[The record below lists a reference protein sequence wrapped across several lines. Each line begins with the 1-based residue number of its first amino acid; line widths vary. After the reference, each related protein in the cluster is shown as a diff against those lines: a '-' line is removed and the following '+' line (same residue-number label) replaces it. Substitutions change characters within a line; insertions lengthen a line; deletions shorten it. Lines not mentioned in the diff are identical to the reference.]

1 VRDDAE
7 TTVAGNLKRPPVRR
21 GRIPHLPSAQPEPNN
36 ATIPVAHRDPGA
48 LLGDLRIKLA
58 VNVRGFG
65 LCAPGADCVVMR
77 LLVVSRLVWEVW
89 TWPAAN

>member
-1 VRDDAE
+1 MMPRP
-7 TTVAGNLKRPPVRR
+7 TVAGQSRTPADTVRPDS
-21 GRIPHLPSAQPEPNN
+21 HLPSTQPDN

-58 VNVRGFG
+58 VNVRGFRA
-65 LCAPGADCVVMR
+65 LRTWADCVVMR
-77 LLVVSRLVWEVW
+77 LLVVPRLVWEAW